1 MARLPDE
8 KIHPVATG
16 RAAETVAQHQD
27 PQDLVFWSGWF
38 CPFNQRVWIAL
49 EERGIPYQYK
59 EVNPYKKEP
68 QFLALNPKGLVP
80 TVEYQGKA
88 LYESIVLCEFL
99 EDAYPTYKPSLL
111 PSDPYERARVRI
123 WIDHVT
129 KNLLQAWQRLLMAQD
144 KAKADAARSDLYDA
158 QRKFAAQVKGPYFVG
173 EALSLADVMVAPWV
187 AREYVLEQHRGYDR
201 AAAGGEWKAYAERL
215 CARESVVK
223 TTSEADKLQV
233 IYDRYLLDEAQ
244 SEAAKAIRSGQ
255 LMP

>member
-8 KIHPVATG
+8 DIHPVATG
-16 RAAETVAQHQD
+16 PAAQTVAEHQD

-68 QFLALNPKGLVP
+68 HFLELNPKGLVP
-80 TVEYQGKA
+80 TVEYKGKA

-99 EDAYPTYKPSLL
+99 EDAYPTYKPNLL

-129 KNLLQAWQRLLMAQD
+129 KNMLPAYQRLLMAQD
-144 KAKADAARSDLYDA
+144 KDKADAARQDLYDT
-158 QRKFAAQVKGPYFVG
+158 QRKFAAQVKGPYFLG
-173 EALSLADVMVAPWV
+173 EDLSLADVMIAPWATRQYIV
-187 AREYVLEQHRGYDR
+187 EQHRGYDK
-201 AAAGGEWKAYAERL
+201 AGAGAEWKAYAERL
-215 CARESVVK
+215 ATRESVLK
-223 TTSEADKLQV
+223 TTSNADKLQV
-233 IYDRYLLDEAQ
+233 IYTRYLRDEAQ
-244 SEAAKAIRSGQ
+244 SEAAKAIRAGKM
-255 LMP
+255 MP